1 MTRSKTKTKQILLWL
16 PEDWLPEL
24 ESLAASRF
32 QTRSSLIRLYLRTQM
47 NEELSNLAEHF
58 RQTEAL
64 RKTHRRLQQ
73 HIEDRER

>member
-1 MTRSKTKTKQILLWL
+1 MTRSKSKTKQVLLLL
-16 PEDWLPEL
+16 PEDWIPEL
-24 ESLAASRF
+24 DSLAASRF
-32 QTRSSLIRLYLRTQM
+32 QTRLGLIRLYLRTQM

-58 RQTEAL
+58 RQSEVD